1 MSQSSKNLNIFNE
14 PEEAVQWLECGK
26 ILLHP
31 TEGIWG
37 IGCDAFNLNA
47 VQKINHLK
55 QRESLKSFII
65 LAPTISH
72 ALQYF
77 KPLINSQIDFINDVW
92 PGHTTVIYESN
103 DLLPTH
109 LKSLNN
115 TIAMRVSNH
124 KPIKNLLSKFNSL
137 MVSTSANIS
146 NVPTSTNLD
155 EVLAIFQDHDVAL
168 YNFDNGSAIKPSSII
183 NLKTMD
189 YIRE

>member
-1 MSQSSKNLNIFNE
+1 MNIFNE

-55 QRESLKSFII
+55 QRESSKNFII

-72 ALQYF
+72 ALHYF
-77 KPLINSQIDFINDVW
+77 KPLINSQTDFINDVW

-103 DLLPTH
+103 DLLPIH
-109 LKSLNN
+109 LKSINN
-115 TIAMRVSNH
+115 SIAMRVSNH
-124 KPIKNLLSKFNSL
+124 KPIEKLLSKFNSL
-137 MVSTSANIS
+137 MVSTSANIT

-183 NLKTMD
+183 DLKTMD

>member
-1 MSQSSKNLNIFNE
+1 MNTFNK
-14 PEEAVQWLECGK
+14 PEEAVKWLECGK

-55 QRESLKSFII
+55 QRESKKKFII

-72 ALQYF
+72 GLQYF
-77 KPLINSQIDFINDVW
+77 KPLTNSQIDFIDDVW

-109 LKSLNN
+109 LKSTDNS
-115 TIAMRVSNH
+115 IAMRVS
-124 KPIKNLLSKFNSL
+124 LSL
-137 MVSTSANIS
+137 IH
-146 NVPTSTNLD
+146 
-155 EVLAIFQDHDVAL
+155 I
-168 YNFDNGSAIKPSSII
+168 
-183 NLKTMD
+183 
-189 YIRE
+189 